1 MSPNILNI
9 FLCIRDEGT
18 INITLK
24 STSGEWKKNGA
35 EYTQKYILN
44 DDGDADTDNDDNN
57 NNNNSN
63 IQHIIGTQLKIWTTH
78 MNGT

>member
-1 MSPNILNI
+1 MN
-9 FLCIRDEGT
+9 E
-18 INITLK
+18 
-24 STSGEWKKNGA
+24 KKNGA